1 MASDAYFPFPDGI
14 QVAAGAGVTAI
25 IQPGGSIRDE
35 MAIEVADRHHMA
47 MVFTGTPPLPPLN
60 RVQSQPPTEGPQPME
75 QLLALEMVRVTEAAA
90 IESARFM
97 GRGEKDG
104 ADAAATEAMRRTMDE
119 IDFAGRIVIGEGE
132 RDEAPMLYIGERV
145 GRTGA
150 GRDDVPR
157 VDIAVDPLEGTNLVA
172 HGQAGAITVLAASE
186 AGGLIHAPD
195 TYMEKLCVGPGR
207 GRPGRHPR
215 DPDREPRPDRR
226 GARPEGR
233 RHHRRHPRAAA
244 PRRRSSPRSA
254 QAGARIKLIGDGDLS
269 AAISCAVSGTGV
281 HAVMGTGG
289 APEGVITAAAL
300 RCLGGEIQ
308 ARFRYRSDEERER
321 GARMGHG
328 DEDRVYRT
336 EDLAPGENLVFAA
349 TGVTAGDL
357 LQGVRFFGG
366 GARTHS
372 LVMAYQTKQV
382 RFVDTVHMFDRE
394 RRRGSGSRPN
404 RSQGRLRSTSATR
417 QASW

>member
-1 MASDAYFPFPDGI
+1 
-14 QVAAGAGVTAI
+14 
-25 IQPGGSIRDE
+25 
-35 MAIEVADRHHMA
+35 
-47 MVFTGTPPLPPLN
+47 
-60 RVQSQPPTEGPQPME
+60 ME
-75 QLLALEMVRVTEAAA
+75 QLLALEMIRVTEAAA

-97 GRGEKDG
+97 GRGDGIG
-104 ADAAATEAMRRTMDE
+104 ADHAATEAMRRTMDE
-119 IDFAGRIVIGEGE
+119 IEFAGRIVIGEGE

-145 GRTGA
+145 GQAKDGNGEA
-150 GRDDVPR
+150 PA

-186 AGGLIHAPD
+186 AGGLTHAPD
-195 TYMEKLCVGPGR
+195 TYMEKLCVGPIAAGKVDIRESPTENLGR
-207 GRPGRHPR
+207 IA
-215 DPDREPRPDRR
+215 E
-226 GARPEGR
+226 ALGR
-233 RHHRRHPRAAA
+233 RVSDITVVILERPRHDDLIAEVRA
-244 PRRRSSPRSA
+244 
-254 QAGARIKLIGDGDLS
+254 AGARIKLIGDGDLS

-281 HAVMGTGG
+281 HAVMGIGG
-289 APEGVITAAAL
+289 APEGVITAGAL

-328 DEDRVYRT
+328 DEERVYAT
-336 EDLAPGENLVFAA
+336 EDLAPGDNLVFAA

-382 RFVDTVHMFDRE
+382 RFVDTVHMFDRDSPP
-394 RRRGSGSRPN
+394 RV
-404 RSQGRLRSTSATR
+404 RL
-417 QASW
+417 